1 MHSIQT
7 NNKTQMKNL
16 FIIILVLMVS
26 CKNKPNTSTTPK
38 ESQSGIKLS
47 NEKITNGNIKWEKP
61 KFGMVPHKINCSGI
75 IDVPPNHKVSLF
87 APMPGFLKSIKVLP
101 GQEVKKGEV
110 LFTLS
115 HPDYINIQKQYI
127 EFRNQMIFLE
137 KEYERQ
143 KILAGE
149 NATARKN
156 FEKTE
161 SEYLSVKAQ
170 VAALEA
176 QLKLLQLPP
185 QKVWEGTIS
194 ETIIITSPISG
205 YISMFKVNTGQFMAQ
220 DQEILSVINREH
232 LHVELQVFEKDISLV
247 KKGQKIDFN
256 ISGNDL
262 NYSAFVKLIGEEVDP
277 LSRTINIHG
286 HIEENYPELKTGMF
300 VNASIY
306 AAEDSSF
313 ILPETGIVKD
323 GDKTYGFTVENNSDF
338 HRVPV
343 TILHQNMG
351 IISVVLPEG
360 TKNKNWVTQG
370 AYYLNAEM
378 MKDEE

>member
-1 MHSIQT
+1 
-7 NNKTQMKNL
+7 MKNL
-16 FIIILVLMVS
+16 FIIILLLMVS
-26 CKNKPNTSTTPK
+26 CKEKPNTSIIPK
-38 ESQSGIKLS
+38 KSKSGIKLS
-47 NEKITNGNIKWEKP
+47 KDKITNGAIKWDKP
-61 KFGMVPHKINCSGI
+61 KFGMVPHEINCSGI
-75 IDVPPNHKVSLF
+75 IDVPPDHKVSLF

-101 GQEVKKGEV
+101 GQEVKKGEI

-127 EFRNQMIFLE
+127 ELRNQMNFLE
-137 KEYERQ
+137 KDYERQ

-176 QLKLLQLPP
+176 QLKLLQLSP
-185 QKVWEGTIS
+185 QKVWDGTIS
-194 ETIIITSPISG
+194 ETIVITSPISG
-205 YISMFKVNTGQFMAQ
+205 YISMFKANTGQFMAQ

-232 LHVELQVFEKDISLV
+232 LHIELQVFEKDIALV

-256 ISGNDL
+256 ISGNDI

-277 LSRTINIHG
+277 LSRTINVHG
-286 HIEENYPELKTGMF
+286 HIEKNYPELKTGMF
-300 VNASIY
+300 VNATINT
-306 AAEDSSF
+306 AEDSSYV
-313 ILPETGIVKD
+313 LPETGIIKE
-323 GDKTYGFTVENNSDF
+323 GNNTFGFVVENNNEF
-338 HRVPV
+338 YRLPIH
-343 TILHQNMG
+343 ILHQDEG
-351 IISVVLPEG
+351 VLSVKLPEG
-360 TKNKNWVTQG
+360 TENKNWVTQG

-378 MKDEE
+378 MKEEE